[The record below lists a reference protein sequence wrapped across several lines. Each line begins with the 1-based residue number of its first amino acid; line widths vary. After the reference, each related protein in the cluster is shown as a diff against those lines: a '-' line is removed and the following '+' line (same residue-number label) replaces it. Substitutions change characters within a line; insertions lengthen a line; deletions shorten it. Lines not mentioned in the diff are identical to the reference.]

1 MKGLLSDLRVVEIA
15 TFVFAPGAGTV
26 LSDFGAEVFHIEQP
40 GIGDPYRKLSQLRPL
55 PESDENYCWDL
66 DSRNK
71 KSVVIDLKSD
81 QGQIIIKELLQ
92 TTDVLIT
99 NYHPSVL
106 TDLKLSYEE
115 VRNINQKIIFA
126 HATGYG
132 ELGNECEKPGY
143 DATAWWARSGMMD
156 LVRSEGSELALATPA
171 MGDHPSSLS
180 LLSGIMMALYARK
193 ETHKGTKVSSSLM
206 GNGAWANSILIQA
219 ALSKNTR
226 FFRTTQSNT
235 PNALVNHYLCSD
247 DRSFFLGLI
256 KEEAEFPMFCDAIE
270 RPDLKIDKRF
280 AEIEQR
286 RSNSLPLVQLLNEW
300 FKQKP
305 LSFWEKKF
313 DEKKITYGRI
323 NTVNDLISDKQM
335 LDNNVFLQFDGHPK
349 KKVVNSPFEI
359 RGYPK
364 PAPKLPPSLGAD
376 TRSLLTE
383 LGYGNK
389 EINMLEA
396 QNIVI
401 TEEKES

>member
-1 MKGLLSDLRVVEIA
+1 MK
-15 TFVFAPGAGTV
+15 
-26 LSDFGAEVFHIEQP
+26 
-40 GIGDPYRKLSQLRPL
+40 
-55 PESDENYCWDL
+55 
-66 DSRNK
+66 
-71 KSVVIDLKSD
+71 
-81 QGQIIIKELLQ
+81 
-92 TTDVLIT
+92 
-99 NYHPSVL
+99 
-106 TDLKLSYEE
+106 
-115 VRNINQKIIFA
+115 
-126 HATGYG
+126 
-132 ELGNECEKPGY
+132 KP
-143 DATAWWARSGMMD
+143 W
-156 LVRSEGSELALATPA
+156 
-171 MGDHPSSLS
+171 
-180 LLSGIMMALYARK
+180 
-193 ETHKGTKVSSSLM
+193 
-206 GNGAWANSILIQA
+206 
-219 ALSKNTR
+219 
-226 FFRTTQSNT
+226 
-235 PNALVNHYLCSD
+235 
-247 DRSFFLGLI
+247 
-256 KEEAEFPMFCDAIE
+256 IE

-383 LGYGNK
+383 LGYANK
-389 EINMLEA
+389 EINILEA

-401 TEEKES
+401 TKEKES